1 MPSAIVATAG
11 SADANSYLTLAAS
24 NSQADNSLAGT
35 SWLAASTDNRTRAL
49 LSATTYIDTLSFIGD
64 RSSNTQALAW
74 PRTNFNS
81 DRTIASDEIPREI
94 ILATYDLAGTLLSNP
109 TLFTATA
116 AALVPGVP
124 NRDLQNLKL
133 DVMELNWRPNLSSS
147 ATAVSPL
154 KLLPHLGIILA
165 DLLTGA
171 GPGVVRVV
179 RS

>member
-1 MPSAIVATAG
+1 MPAAIVATAG
-11 SADANSYLTLAAS
+11 DAAANSYLTLTDA

-35 SWLAASTDNRTRAL
+35 SWTAASVDNRTRAL
-49 LSATTYIDTLSFIGD
+49 LSATPYIDTLSFIGD
-64 RSSNTQALAW
+64 RSSTTQALAW

-81 DRTIASDEIPREI
+81 DRYITKTEIPREI
-94 ILATYDLAGTLLSNP
+94 TLATFDLAITLLSNP

-116 AALVPGVP
+116 ASLIPGIP
-124 NRDLQNLKL
+124 NRDLQHLKL

-154 KLLPHLGIILA
+154 KLLPHLGILLA

-171 GPGVVRVV
+171 GPGTISVV